1 MGASATEVTK
11 LLNQWAGGD
20 ESAGEKVMPLVYGE
34 LRRIARRSLNRRGPP
49 HTLQTTAV
57 VHEAYLRLT
66 GDSRGQWENRG
77 HFFGVAAKAMRH
89 VLVDYARASATAKR
103 GGAKKPVELDGVPA
117 ISEERLGEVVAL
129 DDALTALAKLHPRQ
143 SKVVELR
150 FFGGWS
156 VEETAETLQVSPETV
171 MRDWRAAKA
180 WLHRELDNRGPNE
193 HRNDP

>member
-1 MGASATEVTK
+1 MNSSVREVTD
-11 LLNQWAGGD
+11 LLNQWADGD
-20 ESAGEKVMPLVYGE
+20 ELAGERVMPLVYGE
-34 LRRIARRSLNRRGPP
+34 LRRIARRSLHRRGPP

-57 VHEAYLRLT
+57 VHEAYIRLI
-66 GDSRGQWENRG
+66 GDPGHQWENRG

-103 GGAKKPVELDGVPA
+103 GGLQKPVDLDGVQA
-117 ISEERLGEVVAL
+117 ISGERMAEVVAL
-129 DDALTALAKLHPRQ
+129 DDALTVLAELHPRQ

-156 VEETAETLQVSPETV
+156 VEETAETLKVSPETV

-180 WLHRELDNRGPNE
+180 WLHRELERGGAG
-193 HRNDP
+193 